1 MERLALEE
9 QCSQNSIECLKSLV
23 KDNGRN
29 LAPGNKEPLND
40 TLDLVMSRMQEAHS
54 LEDDT
59 E

>member
-23 KDNGRN
+23 KDNRRK
-29 LAPGNKEPLND
+29 LATGNEEPLND